1 MLTRLTLGSK
11 LVHTHGLGQKQTKK
25 VSKVL
30 KLHN

>member
-11 LVHTHGLGQKQTKK
+11 LIHTHGLGQKQAKT
-25 VSKVL
+25 VRKVL